1 MIVLYQQIFFNDR
14 EAAARKVNRK
24 SDVVSSGDLLHPA
37 IVNSQWEIDIN
48 QFTIIFLF
56 IPSDHYV
63 VNIAW
68 ASETAVIVTW
78 LNRDQNEAIIHMCD
92 LQQTSS
98 YLRSICKQVIFKHL
112 SDAINF
118 FCVAWLLTFERF
130 HLKQIHCFLKVNT
143 WYLKSL
149 FCPFFHACL
158 FLTQFEIV
166 FFSSKIIFRHF
177 CYVFKGKKM
186 LKNVF
191 NWCEMVF

>member
-1 MIVLYQQIFFNDR
+1 MCMYNQGVMIVSYQQIFFNDR

-24 SDVVSSGDLLHPA
+24 TDVVSSGDLLHPA

-118 FCVAWLLTFERF
+118 FLCCMIVNIWKVSPKTDSLLFEGEHMIF
-130 HLKQIHCFLKVNT
+130 EEFILSIFSCLLIFNT
-143 WYLKSL
+143 VWNCIL
-149 FCPFFHACL
+149 
-158 FLTQFEIV
+158 
-166 FFSSKIIFRHF
+166 
-177 CYVFKGKKM
+177 
-186 LKNVF
+186 
-191 NWCEMVF
+191 

>member
-1 MIVLYQQIFFNDR
+1 MIVSYQQIFFNDR

-37 IVNSQWEIDIN
+37 IVNSQWKIDIN

-118 FCVAWLLTFERF
+118 FLCCMIVNIWKVSPKTDSLLFEGEHMIF
-130 HLKQIHCFLKVNT
+130 EEFI
-143 WYLKSL
+143 
-149 FCPFFHACL
+149 CPFFHACL
-158 FLTQFEIV
+158 FLTRFEIV

-177 CYVFKGKKM
+177 CYVFKGKK
-186 LKNVF
+186 
-191 NWCEMVF
+191 C